1 MGNIS
6 STKTEKRAINKIE
19 DLIDSLDYL
28 DHHLKDGDKGI
39 SWDGYISLY
48 HGNIDDKKNWDG
60 DIYVQVK
67 GRTSYLK
74 SLSNN
79 WKFDVDISDLEN
91 YNKIDGTLFFAV
103 RFLQD
108 GTYKI
113 YYKELLPKNL
123 FDLLKGQNNKK
134 IKIKLKVVKNAQHL
148 EQICR
153 NFLIDKDTQKKLSKE
168 IFDRDAVS
176 IGDEKLG
183 TFSTWS
189 RDKYNPLTIL
199 GEEKFIYVRDENQ
212 NIIDVEYAEIT
223 EVVHGIDI
231 NIKNKSG
238 KVFYK
243 TINHSVELDGTERF
257 SFGKAFSLSSK
268 EKKFSISLS
277 GLLTER
283 IKQIEF
289 LDDVIDNNGFFI
301 GNGLVTIKPQKEEK
315 NRYSKLYEAYLKISN
330 FCKKHNIKKDL
341 NIDAWDNK
349 DINTFL
355 IWINAI
361 DNNKI
366 INIKEWNSSTIGSI
380 QIKDIR
386 FSIYADKLENGAFEV
401 YSLWNDSSK
410 KQYLFTYNDGE
421 ESIYTK
427 NFFSVLN
434 KDAYLSDDINIIEMK
449 NSYNETELENGE
461 ETLLNLQS
469 LELIKAYDITNNVEL
484 LEYAKFLLEKI
495 MNFDN
500 MHDVVRI
507 NYLQIKKRLEDLLDE
522 DIRELIEIRNRNE
535 GIFFKISCNILIGNF
550 EEANLQL
557 NSLNDEERKVF
568 CEFPIFKFLDERKVG
583 DYDKTT

>member
-19 DLIDSLDYL
+19 ELIDSLEYL

-48 HGNIDDKKNWDG
+48 HGNIDNKKNWDG

-67 GRTSYLK
+67 GRTTHLK

-79 WKFDVDISDLEN
+79 WQFDVDKSDLEN

-123 FDLLKGQNNKK
+123 FDLLKEQNNKVR
-134 IKIKLKVVKNAQHL
+134 IKLKVVKSAQHL

-153 NFLIDKDTQKKLSKE
+153 NFLIDKETQKKLSKE
-168 IFDRDAVS
+168 IFDKNAVS
-176 IGDEKLG
+176 IGDKKLG

-189 RDKYNPLTIL
+189 RNKYNPLTIL

-231 NIKNKSG
+231 NIKNKNG

-243 TINHSVELDGTERF
+243 TIKHIVELDGTEKF

-268 EKKFSISLS
+268 QKNFSITLS
-277 GLLTER
+277 GTLTER
-283 IKQIEF
+283 IKQLEF
-289 LDDVIDNNGFFI
+289 LDDVIDNNAFFI
-301 GNGLVTIKPQKEEK
+301 GEGLVTIKPQKEEK
-315 NRYSKLYEAYLKISN
+315 ERYSKLYDAYLKIYD
-330 FCKKHNIKKDL
+330 FCRRHNIKKDP
-341 NIDAWDNK
+341 NIDEWDNK
-349 DINTFL
+349 DLNTFL
-355 IWINAI
+355 VWINAI
-361 DNNKI
+361 DNSRK
-366 INIKEWNSSTIGSI
+366 INIKEWDISTVGSI

-386 FSIYADKLENGAFEV
+386 FSVFADKLEDGSFEV
-401 YSLWNDSSK
+401 YSLWNDTRK
-410 KQYLFTYNDGE
+410 NHFQFRYDENE
-421 ESIYTK
+421 EAIYTK
-427 NFFSVLN
+427 NFFSILN
-434 KDAYLSDDINIIEMK
+434 RDAYMADDIDIDEMK
-449 NSYNETELENGE
+449 KAYNEIQLENRE

-469 LELIKAYDITNNVEL
+469 LEIIKAYDITNNVEL

-500 MHDVVRI
+500 MYDVARI
-507 NYLQIKKRLEDLLDE
+507 NHLQIKKRLEHLSDE

-557 NSLNDEERKVF
+557 NSLNDEEKKF
-568 CEFPIFKFLDERKVG
+568 FSEFPICKFLDERKVG
-583 DYDKTT
+583 DNNKKT